1 MSGIAIGLFFLLGFV
16 LSFAGYIWGLVLAFQ
31 QETVW
36 GLLYFFI
43 PCAGFVFHV
52 KYWSNLK
59 IRKAF
64 LVQCG
69 GLLMFLLGG
78 FTTYVFHAKDFKT
91 ISQSGVDVQQGANE
105 QSPSSFPSDFNTS
118 SSPSQEQSPASEP
131 SPAADATPGAE
142 PNFGTV
148 GGQQYDFN
156 KSIQL
161 GKLAY
166 TKRDYQTALINFN
179 RAVQANPGDAEA
191 LKGVEDTKKAI
202 AQAKT
207 K

>member
-31 QETVW
+31 QETFW
-36 GLLYFFI
+36 GLLYFLI
-43 PCAGFVFHV
+43 PGAAFVFHV
-52 KYWSNLK
+52 IYWSNLK

-91 ISQSGVDVQQGANE
+91 ISPSGVNVQPGSSE

-118 SSPSQEQSPASEP
+118 PSPIQEQSPDVS
-131 SPAADATPGAE
+131 ATPGAE

-156 KSIQL
+156 KSMQL

-166 TKRDYQTALINFN
+166 KKGDYQTALINFN
-179 RAVQANPGDAEA
+179 RAIQANPGDAEA
-191 LKGVEDTKKAI
+191 IKGFRDTKQAI

>member
-1 MSGIAIGLFFLLGFV
+1 MSGFAIGLFFLLGFV

-31 QETVW
+31 QEMFW
-36 GLLYFFI
+36 GFLYFLI
-43 PCAGFVFHV
+43 PGAALVFHV
-52 KYWSNLK
+52 KFWSNLK

-64 LVQCG
+64 LIQCG
-69 GLLMFLLGG
+69 GLLMFILGG
-78 FTTYVFHAKDFKT
+78 ITTAVFSGLNFTTS
-91 ISQSGVDVQQGANE
+91 SQSGVNVEQGSSE

-118 SSPSQEQSPASEP
+118 PSPIQEP
-131 SPAADATPGAE
+131 SPAADPTPGAE

-156 KSIQL
+156 KSMQL

-166 TKRDYQTALINFN
+166 KNGDYQTALINFN

-191 LKGVEDTKKAI
+191 LQGVEDTKKAI

>member
-43 PCAGFVFHV
+43 PCAALVFHV

-59 IRKAF
+59 IRKPF
-64 LVQCG
+64 LIQLA
-69 GLLMFLLGG
+69 GLLMFILGG
-78 FTTYVFHAKDFKT
+78 LTTYVFHAKDFKP
-91 ISQSGVDVQQGANE
+91 ISQSGVNGQQGANE
-105 QSPSSFPSDFNTS
+105 ESPSSFPSDFNA
-118 SSPSQEQSPASEP
+118 SPSPIQEQSP
-131 SPAADATPGAE
+131 DVYATPGAE
-142 PNFGTV
+142 PNLGTV

-156 KSIQL
+156 KSLQL

-166 TKRDYQTALINFN
+166 NKRDYQTALINFN
-179 RAVQANPGDAEA
+179 RAVQANPGHAEA

>member
-16 LSFAGYIWGLVLAFQ
+16 LSFAGYIWGLVQAFQ
-31 QETVW
+31 QETFW

-43 PCAGFVFHV
+43 PGAGLVFHV
-52 KYWSNLK
+52 IYWSNLK

-64 LVQCG
+64 LIQCA

-78 FTTYVFHAKDFKT
+78 FTTYVFHGKDFKPS
-91 ISQSGVDVQQGANE
+91 SQSGVNGQQGSSE

-118 SSPSQEQSPASEP
+118 PSPIQEP
-131 SPAADATPGAE
+131 SPAAGAAPGAE
-142 PNFGTV
+142 SNFGTV

-156 KSIQL
+156 QSMQL

-166 TKRDYQTALINFN
+166 NKGDYQTALINFN

-202 AQAKT
+202 GQAQT

>member
-16 LSFAGYIWGLVLAFQ
+16 LSIAGYIWGLVLAFQ
-31 QETVW
+31 QETIW

-43 PCAGFVFHV
+43 PGAAFVFHV
-52 KYWSNLK
+52 IHWSNLK
-59 IRKAF
+59 TRKPF
-64 LVQCG
+64 LMQLAA
-69 GLLMFLLGG
+69 LLIFLLGIL
-78 FTTYVFHAKDFKT
+78 TTYVFSSLNFKPS
-91 ISQSGVDVQQGANE
+91 SQSGVNVQQGANE

-118 SSPSQEQSPASEP
+118 PSPIQEP
-131 SPAADATPGAE
+131 SPTADATPGAE

-166 TKRDYQTALINFN
+166 TKGDYQTALINFN
-179 RAVQANPGDAEA
+179 RALQANPGDAEA

>member
-1 MSGIAIGLFFLLGFV
+1 MPGIAIGLFFILGLV
-16 LSFAGYIWGLVLAFQ
+16 LSFAGYIWGVVQAFQ
-31 QETVW
+31 QETLW
-36 GLLYFFI
+36 GLLYLLI
-43 PCAGFVFHV
+43 PCAGLVFHF
-52 KYWSNLK
+52 KNWSDVK

-64 LVQCG
+64 LIQCAG
-69 GLLMFLLGG
+69 WLMFLLAS
-78 FTTYVFHAKDFKT
+78 FTTYVFHAKDFKPS
-91 ISQSGVDVQQGANE
+91 SQSGVNVQQGSSE

-118 SSPSQEQSPASEP
+118 PSPIQEP

-156 KSIQL
+156 KSMQL

-166 TKRDYQTALINFN
+166 TKGDYQTALINFN

>member
-16 LSFAGYIWGLVLAFQ
+16 LSFAGYIWGLVVAFQ

-43 PCAGFVFHV
+43 PCAAFVFHA

-59 IRKAF
+59 IRKPF
-64 LVQCG
+64 LVQLA

-78 FTTYVFHAKDFKT
+78 LTTYVFHAKDFKPS
-91 ISQSGVDVQQGANE
+91 SQSGVNGQQGANE

-118 SSPSQEQSPASEP
+118 PSPIQEP

-156 KSIQL
+156 QSMQL

-166 TKRDYQTALINFN
+166 QKGDYQTALINFN
-179 RAVQANPGDAEA
+179 RALQANPGDAEA

-202 AQAKT
+202 GQAKT

>member
-43 PCAGFVFHV
+43 PGAALVFHV

-64 LVQCG
+64 LTQCG

-78 FTTYVFHAKDFKT
+78 FTTYVFHAKDFKP
-91 ISQSGVDVQQGANE
+91 ISTSGVNVQPGSSE

-118 SSPSQEQSPASEP
+118 PSPIQEQ
-131 SPAADATPGAE
+131 SPAADATPDAE
-142 PNFGTV
+142 PSFGTV

-156 KSIQL
+156 KSMQL

-166 TKRDYQTALINFN
+166 TKGDYQTALINFN

-191 LKGVEDTKKAI
+191 LQGVEDTKKAI

>member
-16 LSFAGYIWGLVLAFQ
+16 LSIAGYIWGLVLAFQ
-31 QETVW
+31 QEFFW
-36 GLLYFFI
+36 GFLYFLI
-43 PCAGFVFHV
+43 PGAALVFHV
-52 KYWSNLK
+52 IYWSNLK

-78 FTTYVFHAKDFKT
+78 FTTYVFHAKDFKP
-91 ISQSGVDVQQGANE
+91 ISLSGVDVQQGSSE

-118 SSPSQEQSPASEP
+118 PSPIQEP

-156 KSIQL
+156 QSMQL

-166 TKRDYQTALINFN
+166 KKGDYQTALINFN

-191 LKGVEDTKKAI
+191 LQGVEDTKKAI

>member
-1 MSGIAIGLFFLLGFV
+1 MALGLFFLLGFV

-31 QETVW
+31 QETFW

-43 PCAGFVFHV
+43 PGAALVFHV

-64 LVQCG
+64 LTQCG
-69 GLLMFLLGG
+69 GLLMFILGG
-78 FTTYVFHAKDFKT
+78 ITTAVFSGLNFTTS
-91 ISQSGVDVQQGANE
+91 SQSGVNVQQGSSE

-118 SSPSQEQSPASEP
+118 PSPIQEP

-142 PNFGTV
+142 PNLGTV

-166 TKRDYQTALINFN
+166 KKRDYQTALINFN
-179 RAVQANPGDAEA
+179 RALQANPGDAEA
-191 LKGVEDTKKAI
+191 LKGVEDSKKAI

>member
-1 MSGIAIGLFFLLGFV
+1 MSGVAIGLFFLLGFV
-16 LSFAGYIWGLVLAFQ
+16 LSMAGYIWGLVLAFQ

-64 LVQCG
+64 LVQCV

-78 FTTYVFHAKDFKT
+78 LTTYVFHAKDFKPS
-91 ISQSGVDVQQGANE
+91 SQSGINGQQGANE
-105 QSPSSFPSDFNTS
+105 ESPSSFPSNFNTS
-118 SSPSQEQSPASEP
+118 PSPIQEP
-131 SPAADATPGAE
+131 SPAADPTPGGE
-142 PNFGTV
+142 PNFGTI
-148 GGQQYDFN
+148 GGQKYDFN

-166 TKRDYQTALINFN
+166 TKGDYQTALINFN

-191 LKGVEDTKKAI
+191 VKGVEDTKKAI

>member
-16 LSFAGYIWGLVLAFQ
+16 LSLAGYIWGLVQAFQ
-31 QETVW
+31 QEFFW

-43 PCAGFVFHV
+43 PGAFLVFHAI
-52 KYWSNLK
+52 YWSHLK

-64 LVQCG
+64 LIQCA

-78 FTTYVFHAKDFKT
+78 FTTYVFHGKDFKPS
-91 ISQSGVDVQQGANE
+91 SQSGVNGQQGASE
-105 QSPSSFPSDFNTS
+105 QWSSSFPSDFNTS
-118 SSPSQEQSPASEP
+118 PSPIQEQSPA
-131 SPAADATPGAE
+131 ADAAPGAE

-156 KSIQL
+156 QSMQL

-166 TKRDYQTALINFN
+166 QKGDYQTALINFN

-202 AQAKT
+202 AQAQT

>member
-43 PCAGFVFHV
+43 PCAGFVFHI

-64 LVQCG
+64 LVQCA

-78 FTTYVFHAKDFKT
+78 FTTYVFHGKDFKPS
-91 ISQSGVDVQQGANE
+91 SQSGVNGQQGSSE
-105 QSPSSFPSDFNTS
+105 QSPTSFPSDFNTS
-118 SSPSQEQSPASEP
+118 PSPIQEQSPT
-131 SPAADATPGAE
+131 ADATPGAE

-166 TKRDYQTALINFN
+166 TKGDYQTALINFN

-202 AQAKT
+202 GQAKT

>member
-1 MSGIAIGLFFLLGFV
+1 MALGLFFLLGFV

-31 QETVW
+31 QETFW

-43 PCAGFVFHV
+43 PGAALVFHV

-64 LVQCG
+64 LTQCG
-69 GLLMFLLGG
+69 GLLMFILGG
-78 FTTYVFHAKDFKT
+78 ITTAVFSGLNFTTS
-91 ISQSGVDVQQGANE
+91 SQSGVNVQQGSSE

-118 SSPSQEQSPASEP
+118 PSPIQEP

-142 PNFGTV
+142 PNLGTV

-166 TKRDYQTALINFN
+166 KKRDYQTALINFN
-179 RAVQANPGDAEA
+179 RALQANPGDAEA

>member
-1 MSGIAIGLFFLLGFV
+1 MSGFAIGLFFLLGFV
-16 LSFAGYIWGLVLAFQ
+16 LSFAGYIWGLVQAFQ

-43 PCAGFVFHV
+43 PFAAFVFHV

-64 LVQCG
+64 LIQCA
-69 GLLMFLLGG
+69 GLLMFILGSL
-78 FTTYVFHAKDFKT
+78 TTYVVHGKNFT
-91 ISQSGVDVQQGANE
+91 TSSQSGVNVEQGANE

-118 SSPSQEQSPASEP
+118 PSPIQEQ

-166 TKRDYQTALINFN
+166 KKGDYQTALINFN

>member
-1 MSGIAIGLFFLLGFV
+1 MSGFAIGLFFLLGFV

-36 GLLYFFI
+36 GLLYFLI
-43 PCAGFVFHV
+43 PGAAFVFHV
-52 KYWSNLK
+52 IYWSNLK

-69 GLLMFLLGG
+69 GLLMFILGG
-78 FTTYVFHAKDFKT
+78 ITTAVFSGLNFTTS
-91 ISQSGVDVQQGANE
+91 SQSGVNVEQGSSE

-118 SSPSQEQSPASEP
+118 PSPIQEP
-131 SPAADATPGAE
+131 SPAADPTPGAE

-148 GGQQYDFN
+148 GGQKYDFN
-156 KSIQL
+156 KSMQL

-166 TKRDYQTALINFN
+166 QKGDYQTALINFN

-191 LKGVEDTKKAI
+191 LQGVEDTKKAI

>member
-1 MSGIAIGLFFLLGFV
+1 MSGIAIGLFFLLGFL
-16 LSFAGYIWGLVLAFQ
+16 LSIAGYIWGLVLAFQ
-31 QETVW
+31 EETVW
-36 GLLYFFI
+36 GLLYFLI
-43 PCAGFVFHV
+43 PGAALVFHV

-69 GLLMFLLGG
+69 GWLMFLLGG
-78 FTTYVFHAKDFKT
+78 LTTYVFHAKDFKPS
-91 ISQSGVDVQQGANE
+91 SQSGVNVPQGSSE

-118 SSPSQEQSPASEP
+118 PSPIQEQSPT
-131 SPAADATPGAE
+131 ADAAPGAE

-156 KSIQL
+156 QSMQL

-166 TKRDYQTALINFN
+166 KKGDYQTALINFN
-179 RAVQANPGDAEA
+179 RAVQANSGDAEA

>member
-1 MSGIAIGLFFLLGFV
+1 MSGIAIGLFFLLGFI

-31 QETVW
+31 QETFW
-36 GLLYFFI
+36 GFLYFLI
-43 PCAGFVFHV
+43 PGAALVFHV
-52 KYWSNLK
+52 IYWSNLK

-78 FTTYVFHAKDFKT
+78 FTTYVFHAKDFKPS
-91 ISQSGVDVQQGANE
+91 SQSGVNGQQGANE
-105 QSPSSFPSDFNTS
+105 QSPSSFPSGFNTS
-118 SSPSQEQSPASEP
+118 P
-131 SPAADATPGAE
+131 SPIQQPSPPADATPDAE

-148 GGQQYDFN
+148 GGQQYNFN
-156 KSIQL
+156 QSMQL

-166 TKRDYQTALINFN
+166 TKGDYQTALINFN
-179 RAVQANPGDAEA
+179 RAVQANPGDADA

>member
-43 PCAGFVFHV
+43 PGAALVFHV

-78 FTTYVFHAKDFKT
+78 FTTYVFHAKDFKP
-91 ISQSGVDVQQGANE
+91 ISQSGVNEQQGANE

-118 SSPSQEQSPASEP
+118 PSPIQEP

-156 KSIQL
+156 KSLQL

-166 TKRDYQTALINFN
+166 TKGDYQTALINFN

>member
-52 KYWSNLK
+52 KFWSNLK

-69 GLLMFLLGG
+69 GLLMFLLGIL
-78 FTTYVFHAKDFKT
+78 TTYVFHGKDFKPS
-91 ISQSGVDVQQGANE
+91 SQSGVNGQQGSSE
-105 QSPSSFPSDFNTS
+105 QWSSSFPSDFNTS
-118 SSPSQEQSPASEP
+118 PSPIQEQ

-148 GGQQYDFN
+148 GGQQYDFT
-156 KSIQL
+156 KSLQL

-166 TKRDYQTALINFN
+166 QKGDYQTALINFN

>member
-78 FTTYVFHAKDFKT
+78 FTTYIFHAKDFKPS
-91 ISQSGVDVQQGANE
+91 SQSGVNGQQGASE

-118 SSPSQEQSPASEP
+118 PSPIQEQSPA
-131 SPAADATPGAE
+131 ADAAPGAE
-142 PNFGTV
+142 PNFGIV

-156 KSIQL
+156 KSLQL

-166 TKRDYQTALINFN
+166 NKRDYQTALINFN
-179 RAVQANPGDAEA
+179 RAVQANPGHAEA
-191 LKGVEDTKKAI
+191 LQGVEDTKKAI

>member
-43 PCAGFVFHV
+43 PGAALVFHV

-64 LVQCG
+64 LFQCG
-69 GLLMFLLGG
+69 GLLMFILGG
-78 FTTYVFHAKDFKT
+78 ITTAVFSGLNFTT

-105 QSPSSFPSDFNTS
+105 QSPSSFPSDFNN
-118 SSPSQEQSPASEP
+118 SPSPIQEP
-131 SPAADATPGAE
+131 SPDVYATPGAE

-166 TKRDYQTALINFN
+166 KNGDYQTALINFN

>member
-31 QETVW
+31 QETFW
-36 GLLYFFI
+36 GFLYFLI
-43 PCAGFVFHV
+43 PGAAFVFHV
-52 KYWSNLK
+52 IYWSNLK

-91 ISQSGVDVQQGANE
+91 ISPSGVNVQPGSSE

-118 SSPSQEQSPASEP
+118 PSPIQEQSPDVS
-131 SPAADATPGAE
+131 ATPGAE

-156 KSIQL
+156 KSMQL

-166 TKRDYQTALINFN
+166 KKGDYQTALINFN
-179 RAVQANPGDAEA
+179 RAIQANPGDAEA
-191 LKGVEDTKKAI
+191 IKGFRDTKQAI

>member
-43 PCAGFVFHV
+43 PFAGLVFHV
-52 KYWSNLK
+52 KYWSNLT

-78 FTTYVFHAKDFKT
+78 FTTYVFHAKDFKP
-91 ISQSGVDVQQGANE
+91 SPQSGVNGQQGSSE

-118 SSPSQEQSPASEP
+118 PSPIQEQSPT
-131 SPAADATPGAE
+131 ADATPGAE
-142 PNFGTV
+142 PKFGTV

-156 KSIQL
+156 KSMQL

-166 TKRDYQTALINFN
+166 QKGDYQTALINFN
-179 RAVQANPGDAEA
+179 RAVRTNPGDAEA

-202 AQAKT
+202 GQAKT

>member
-31 QETVW
+31 QETFW
-36 GLLYFFI
+36 GLLY
-43 PCAGFVFHV
+43 
-52 KYWSNLK
+52 L
-59 IRKAF
+59 
-64 LVQCG
+64 
-69 GLLMFLLGG
+69 FLLGG
-78 FTTYVFHAKDFKT
+78 FTTYVFHAKDFKPS
-91 ISQSGVDVQQGANE
+91 SQSGVNVQQGSSE

-118 SSPSQEQSPASEP
+118 PSPIQEQSPNVY
-131 SPAADATPGAE
+131 ATPGAD

-166 TKRDYQTALINFN
+166 KKGDYQTALINFN

>member
-31 QETVW
+31 QETIW

-43 PCAGFVFHV
+43 PGAGLVFHV
-52 KYWSNLK
+52 KFWSNLK

-78 FTTYVFHAKDFKT
+78 FTTYVFHAKDFKP
-91 ISQSGVDVQQGANE
+91 ISQSGVNGQQGSSE
-105 QSPSSFPSDFNTS
+105 ESPSSFPSDFNTS
-118 SSPSQEQSPASEP
+118 PPPIQEP
-131 SPAADATPGAE
+131 SPAADAAPSAE

-156 KSIQL
+156 KSLQL

-166 TKRDYQTALINFN
+166 NKGDYQTALINFN

-202 AQAKT
+202 AQANT

>member
-43 PCAGFVFHV
+43 PGAALVFHV

-64 LVQCG
+64 LTQCG

-78 FTTYVFHAKDFKT
+78 FTTYVFHAKDFKPS
-91 ISQSGVDVQQGANE
+91 SQSGVNVQQGANE

-118 SSPSQEQSPASEP
+118 PSPIQEQSPTAGAAP
-131 SPAADATPGAE
+131 SAE

-156 KSIQL
+156 QSMQL

-166 TKRDYQTALINFN
+166 NKGDYQTALINFN

>member
-16 LSFAGYIWGLVLAFQ
+16 LSLAGYIWGLVLAFQ
-31 QETVW
+31 EETVW

-43 PCAGFVFHV
+43 PGAAFVFHV
-52 KYWSNLK
+52 IYWSNLK

-64 LVQCG
+64 LTQLA
-69 GLLMFLLGG
+69 GLLMFLLGI
-78 FTTYVFHAKDFKT
+78 FTTYVFHGKDFKT
-91 ISQSGVDVQQGANE
+91 SSQSGVNVQQGSSE

-118 SSPSQEQSPASEP
+118 P
-131 SPAADATPGAE
+131 SPIQKPSPDVYATPGAE

-156 KSIQL
+156 KSMQL

-166 TKRDYQTALINFN
+166 KNGDYQTALINFN

>member
-43 PCAGFVFHV
+43 PGAALVFHV

-64 LVQCG
+64 LIQCG
-69 GLLMFLLGG
+69 GLLMFILGG
-78 FTTYVFHAKDFKT
+78 ITTAVFSGLNFTTS
-91 ISQSGVDVQQGANE
+91 SQSGVNVEQGSSE

-118 SSPSQEQSPASEP
+118 PSPIQEP
-131 SPAADATPGAE
+131 SPAADPTPGAE

-156 KSIQL
+156 KSMQL

-166 TKRDYQTALINFN
+166 KNGDYQTALINFN

-191 LKGVEDTKKAI
+191 LQGVEDTKKAI

>member
-43 PCAGFVFHV
+43 PGAALVFHV

-78 FTTYVFHAKDFKT
+78 FTTYVFHAKDFKP
-91 ISQSGVDVQQGANE
+91 ISPSGVNGQQGSSE
-105 QSPSSFPSDFNTS
+105 ESPSSFPSDFNTS
-118 SSPSQEQSPASEP
+118 PSPIQEP

-166 TKRDYQTALINFN
+166 TKGDYQTALINFN
-179 RAVQANPGDAEA
+179 RAVQTNPGDAEA
-191 LKGVEDTKKAI
+191 LKGVEDSKKAI
-202 AQAKT
+202 AAAKT

>member
-43 PCAGFVFHV
+43 PFAAWVFHF

-64 LVQCG
+64 LIQCAG
-69 GLLMFLLGG
+69 WLMFLLGS
-78 FTTYVFHAKDFKT
+78 FTTYVFHAKDFKP
-91 ISQSGVDVQQGANE
+91 ISQSGVNGQQGASE

-118 SSPSQEQSPASEP
+118 PSPIQEP
-131 SPAADATPGAE
+131 SPAADAAPGAE

-156 KSIQL
+156 KSLQL

-166 TKRDYQTALINFN
+166 KKGDYQTALINFN
-179 RAVQANPGDAEA
+179 RAVRANPGDAEA

>member
-31 QETVW
+31 QETFW

-43 PCAGFVFHV
+43 PGAALVFHV

-64 LVQCG
+64 LIQCG
-69 GLLMFLLGG
+69 GLLMFILGG
-78 FTTYVFHAKDFKT
+78 ITTAVFSGLNFTTS
-91 ISQSGVDVQQGANE
+91 SQSGVNVQQGSSE

-118 SSPSQEQSPASEP
+118 PSPIQEP

-156 KSIQL
+156 KSMQL

-166 TKRDYQTALINFN
+166 KNGDYQTALINFN

>member
-1 MSGIAIGLFFLLGFV
+1 MSGFAIGLFFLLGFV

-43 PCAGFVFHV
+43 PFAAWVFHV

-64 LVQCG
+64 LIQCG
-69 GLLMFLLGG
+69 GLLMFILGG
-78 FTTYVFHAKDFKT
+78 ITTAVFSGLNFTTS
-91 ISQSGVDVQQGANE
+91 SQSGVNVEQGSSE

-118 SSPSQEQSPASEP
+118 PSPIQEP
-131 SPAADATPGAE
+131 SPAADPTPGAE

-156 KSIQL
+156 KSMQL

-166 TKRDYQTALINFN
+166 KKGDYQTALINFN

-191 LKGVEDTKKAI
+191 LQGVEDTKKAI

>member
-43 PCAGFVFHV
+43 PGAALVFHV

-78 FTTYVFHAKDFKT
+78 FTTYVFHAKDFKPS
-91 ISQSGVDVQQGANE
+91 SQSGVNGQQGPSE
-105 QSPSSFPSDFNTS
+105 QSPSSFPSDFNTYP
-118 SSPSQEQSPASEP
+118 SPIQEP
-131 SPAADATPGAE
+131 SPAADATPGGE

-156 KSIQL
+156 KSLQL

-166 TKRDYQTALINFN
+166 KKGDYQTALINFN
-179 RAVQANPGDAEA
+179 RSVQANPADAEA
-191 LKGVEDTKKAI
+191 LKGVEDSKKAI

>member
-78 FTTYVFHAKDFKT
+78 LTTYVFYGKYFKP
-91 ISQSGVDVQQGANE
+91 ISQSGINGQQGANE

-118 SSPSQEQSPASEP
+118 P
-131 SPAADATPGAE
+131 SPIQQPSPTADATPGAE

-166 TKRDYQTALINFN
+166 KKGDYQTALINYN

>member
-1 MSGIAIGLFFLLGFV
+1 MSGFAIGLFFLLGFV

-31 QETVW
+31 QETIW

-52 KYWSNLK
+52 KFWSNLK

-91 ISQSGVDVQQGANE
+91 ISPSGVNVQPESSE
-105 QSPSSFPSDFNTS
+105 QSASSFPSGFNTS
-118 SSPSQEQSPASEP
+118 PSPIQEQSP
-131 SPAADATPGAE
+131 DVYATPGAE

-166 TKRDYQTALINFN
+166 KKGDYQTALINFN
-179 RAVQANPGDAEA
+179 RAVQTNPGDAEA